1 MPENPNRTE
10 VSLAIVGSGGA
21 GVMATGELLCALSGL
36 MTKSYG
42 PQIRGGESACFL
54 RLGRGPF
61 RKQADEIALLI
72 VLDWRNIERF
82 REELTPRPGAWIL
95 YEKTEEGPGL
105 NLFQPA
111 TRRPIGWKA
120 MLDRIDQG
128 KDGSTSSFWGC
139 CVICWA

>member
-1 MPENPNRTE
+1 MT
-10 VSLAIVGSGGA
+10 
-21 GVMATGELLCALSGL
+21 TGELLLASAASCGQHGL
-36 MTKSYG
+36 LTKSYG

-61 RKQADEIALLI
+61 EKQADEIALLI

-82 REELTPRPGAWIL
+82 REELAPGPGAWIL

-105 NLFQPA
+105 NLFQPRPA
-111 TRRPIGWKA
+111 ARSAGRPCWIGLTRAR
-120 MLDRIDQG
+120 
-128 KDGSTSSFWGC
+128 DGSTPSFWGC